1 MASHGRRIVSFSVM
15 LALGCY
21 CAVWLVTDP
30 SDALSG
36 TRALGTVL
44 APVVILMA
52 LFFLAREFRTG
63 DSRK

>member
-1 MASHGRRIVSFSVM
+1 M
-15 LALGCY
+15 LAIGCY
-21 CAVWLVTDP
+21 CTVWLVTDP